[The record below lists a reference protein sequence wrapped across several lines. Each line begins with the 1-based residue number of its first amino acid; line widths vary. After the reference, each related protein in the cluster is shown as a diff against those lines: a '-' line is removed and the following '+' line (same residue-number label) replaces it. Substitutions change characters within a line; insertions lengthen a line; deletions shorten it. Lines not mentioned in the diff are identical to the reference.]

1 MERLFETLN
10 AIPLAL
16 PLAIMCARIVDV
28 SIGTVRMIMVIRG
41 RRITAAALGFFEVTI
56 WLAAITGIIS
66 HITNWVNFIFYGI
79 GFALG
84 NVVGMFIES
93 KMAVGQQVV
102 RYISS
107 EASEEITRVLRS
119 RGYGVT
125 EFSASGR
132 EGPVGLGLV
141 ILSRKKVPDLISIIS
156 AVNPKTV
163 VTIEDV
169 RYSNVVEYY
178 KQTGGTFG
186 RSWFAKKK

>member
-1 MERLFETLN
+1 
-10 AIPLAL
+10 
-16 PLAIMCARIVDV
+16 MCARIVDV
-28 SIGTVRMIMVIRG
+28 SIDTVRVIMVIRG
-41 RRITAAALGFFEVTI
+41 RRFTAATLGFFEVI
-56 WLAAITGIIS
+56 VWLAAITAIIS
-66 HITNWVNFIFYGI
+66 HITNWVNFVFYGL
-79 GFALG
+79 GFATG
-84 NVVGMFIES
+84 NVIGMFIES

-107 EASEEITRVLRS
+107 SASDQITRVLRS
-119 RGYGVT
+119 RDYGVT

-156 AVNPKTV
+156 EVDPKAV

-178 KQTGGTFG
+178 KQAGGPFG
-186 RSWFAKKK
+186 RNWFAKKK

>member
-1 MERLFETLN
+1 MDKLFETLN
-10 AIPLAL
+10 SIPMAL

-41 RRITAAALGFFEVTI
+41 RRFTAAALGFFEVTI
-56 WLAAITGIIS
+56 WLTAITGIIS

-84 NVVGMFIES
+84 NIVGMFIEN

-107 EASEEITRVLRS
+107 EQAEEITRILRN

-132 EGPVGLGLV
+132 QGPVGLGLV
-141 ILSRKKVPDLISIIS
+141 ILSRKKVPELIEIIS
-156 AVNPKTV
+156 SVDPKAV
-163 VTIEDV
+163 VTVEDV
-169 RYSNVVEYY
+169 RHSNVVEYY
-178 KQTGGTFG
+178 KQTGGTFR
-186 RSWFAKKK
+186 RSWFSKKK